1 MFCTKCRCLLSHLN
15 VLQAMVEKTYNSLV
29 NISLNMHGAR
39 AVQAKQQGSSGS
51 LRGQVRNLR
60 GQHRKA
66 CRILMKCGKT
76 RRGYPHRD
84 FFHMVPSV
92 TGVSWSFS
100 GCKWT
105 IKDCGAMEFYVLL
118 DLPHVRMC
126 QKLIDVVRLV
136 PTCMRRLVVELAWF
150 GTVEGLANDDA
161 SRKPLQ
167 GWNPFKA
174 GLGWVIWRSGWGVLC
189 HGEPSDPPNR
199 QKHPVLFAPGRFGPG
214 GGPFDQGQIQ
224 NW

>member
-51 LRGQVRNLR
+51 LRGQVRNFR

-66 CRILMKCGKT
+66 CGILMKCGKT

-84 FFHMVPSV
+84 FFH
-92 TGVSWSFS
+92 
-100 GCKWT
+100 T

-167 GWNPFKA
+167 G
-174 GLGWVIWRSGWGVLC
+174 
-189 HGEPSDPPNR
+189 
-199 QKHPVLFAPGRFGPG
+199 
-214 GGPFDQGQIQ
+214 
-224 NW
+224 